1 MFRDEGAQGFLEI
14 DSIEREFALS
24 NLREFKTDIIDMLD
38 AHGYVVNEYGISNV
52 LLHVAIALTRASKDR
67 FPDGAGGGTEHV
79 DGVAPDLARIIERHF
94 GVRLAASDLNH
105 LTLLLTTRVVTRA
118 HDPAPHVVQGEN
130 PSRELVR
137 AIVDRVAQEYLVDL
151 DNDEFVLRLS
161 LHVDSLI
168 ARAKD
173 SAFSRNPMSR
183 SLKTAYPMIYELAV
197 FIASEIQAAETIVI
211 NDDEISYIALHVGSY
226 LERQARQEE
235 RITCAIVCPN
245 YYDTHLI
252 LRERL
257 EAVLGDE
264 LQIDIVITRTDVD
277 WSDLSTDLIVTT
289 IDSTG
294 FDDNVVVI
302 QPFVTE
308 GDVEALRRAIARIRR
323 HRRRLRLKDELLQFF
338 DESMFFRNA
347 VAADETSMI
356 TMLGERMQL
365 SGVIGPE
372 YVAGAII
379 REHMS
384 STAFTDSLAV
394 PHALAMSAT
403 RTAICIAV
411 NEQPMDW
418 GENRVN
424 VIALIAFSASDRTT
438 FQAIFD
444 QFVSVFADREVVR
457 QIIRRSTDFP
467 SFIEELVRAID
478 I

>member
-1 MFRDEGAQGFLEI
+1 MSESTIEADLRKVRSELLGSGLSMVRQESNVRLEGFESDLRRLLSRMFRDEGAQGFLEI

-197 FIASEIQAAETIVI
+197 FVGERESE
-211 NDDEISYIALHVGSY
+211 
-226 LERQARQEE
+226 
-235 RITCAIVCPN
+235 
-245 YYDTHLI
+245 
-252 LRERL
+252 
-257 EAVLGDE
+257 
-264 LQIDIVITRTDVD
+264 
-277 WSDLSTDLIVTT
+277 
-289 IDSTG
+289 
-294 FDDNVVVI
+294 
-302 QPFVTE
+302 
-308 GDVEALRRAIARIRR
+308 
-323 HRRRLRLKDELLQFF
+323 RRRP
-338 DESMFFRNA
+338 S
-347 VAADETSMI
+347 
-356 TMLGERMQL
+356 
-365 SGVIGPE
+365 
-372 YVAGAII
+372 
-379 REHMS
+379 S
-384 STAFTDSLAV
+384 STMTRSPTSPFTFGHVSSV
-394 PHALAMSAT
+394 RHA
-403 RTAICIAV
+403 R
-411 NEQPMDW
+411 
-418 GENRVN
+418 R
-424 VIALIAFSASDRTT
+424 SASPARSSAPTT
-438 FQAIFD
+438 TTRI
-444 QFVSVFADREVVR
+444 
-457 QIIRRSTDFP
+457 
-467 SFIEELVRAID
+467 
-478 I
+478 